1 MDRKNPFE
9 LKPRN
14 EGPATAALTRAWT
27 PAERAEKLHGYMEIA
42 PEFWEHIRYGTHM
55 RYITKT
61 GEFRTGGFVL
71 KNPSISVSDTG
82 DEARAS
88 RSMRLQNG
96 FSDKARGYAQWSVAY
111 DDTERIYIKPDAGV
125 LMTMQSLEIAVKGLN
140 ENIRKTLEYVKKI
153 DARTK
158 L

>member
-9 LKPRN
+9 LRPRN
-14 EGPATAALTRAWT
+14 EGPAPAALAKVWT
-27 PAERAEKLHGYMEIA
+27 PAERAEKLQGYMEIA

-55 RYITKT
+55 RYITKN

-71 KNPSISVSDTG
+71 KNPFVSG
-82 DEARAS
+82 NEAGGEARA

-96 FSDKARGYAQWSVAY
+96 FSDKARGYAQWSVSY
-111 DDTERIYIKPDAGV
+111 DDTAHIYIKPDAGV
-125 LMTMQSLEIAVKGLN
+125 MMTMQSLEIAVRGLN

-153 DARTK
+153 DSRTK

>member
-14 EGPATAALTRAWT
+14 EGPATAALAKVWT

-55 RYITKT
+55 RYITKN

-71 KNPSISVSDTG
+71 KNPFVSDG
-82 DEARAS
+82 EARA

-111 DDTERIYIKPDAGV
+111 DDTEHIYIKPDASV
-125 LMTMQSLEIAVKGLN
+125 LMTMQSLEIAVTGLN

-153 DARTK
+153 DARSKHLTHA
-158 L
+158 